1 MKSNKAKADMFE
13 LKLGTLKINS
23 EKMEEQLN
31 TTRADHDDIVEKLH
45 SMNKARHELEN
56 KQQDEVERNKSLT
69 DVVNMKDELLD
80 KRQVEIEEMDKRTNE
95 LINLQATLEA

>member
-1 MKSNKAKADMFE
+1 MFE